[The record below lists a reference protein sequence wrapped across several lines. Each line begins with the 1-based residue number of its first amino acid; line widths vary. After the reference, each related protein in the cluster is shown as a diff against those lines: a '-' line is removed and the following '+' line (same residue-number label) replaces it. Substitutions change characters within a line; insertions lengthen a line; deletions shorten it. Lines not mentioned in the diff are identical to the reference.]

1 MPKNL
6 FCVEIYS
13 LCFYLKLWNKQM
25 VSFKLL
31 FRDIKTTELYKH
43 SSNETIKFKLLDTVF
58 SIISDRSKFEQL
70 YNQEK
75 YLNFILNKEK
85 RLREI
90 ITG

>member
-1 MPKNL
+1 
-6 FCVEIYS
+6 
-13 LCFYLKLWNKQM
+13 M
-25 VSFKLL
+25 VSFELL
-31 FRDIKTTELYKH
+31 FWDIKTTELNKH
-43 SSNETIKFKLLDTVF
+43 SSNETITFKLLDTVF